1 MSNEIINDFIENF
14 ENLWEK
20 EMNELNTTQSQLLGG
35 SRLRPLMVLWGYLSN
50 VKNSEKIELQYIA
63 DVSIS
68 IEFIHKGS
76 ILIDDWIDN
85 DDYRHGNI
93 SFHKEFSSEYAVIFA
108 LNLIAQSVSR
118 LDDIINSSIHS
129 KNYNYCLDTI
139 IKTLGSMSSGC
150 LKEVRLNTKTILELN
165 TIEEIAKLETADII
179 GNSLLLGYYANSG
192 NNIQTA
198 TLLKKIGNQCGYIF
212 QALNDLEAFYNSKY
226 LQNHKGNINNDIESN
241 RKNIAIAI
249 LYNIANKKDKEII
262 ENGKIEDI
270 VQLVKK
276 YDILNFV
283 YDEMFL
289 LYNQLPK
296 YMEHLIKQG
305 VDKEWVNNF
314 LIFLDTLKIDALK
327 RLGLN

>member
-1 MSNEIINDFIENF
+1 MYNEIINSFIENF
-14 ENLWEK
+14 ENLWKK
-20 EMNELNTTQSQLLGG
+20 EMNELNTTQAQLLEG
-35 SRLRPLMVLWGYLSN
+35 SRLRPLMVFWGYLSN
-50 VKNSEKIELQYIA
+50 AKSLEKIEFKYIA

-85 DDYRHGNI
+85 DECRHGNI
-93 SFHKEFSSEYAVIFA
+93 AFHKEFTSEYAVIFA
-108 LNLIAQSVSR
+108 MNLICQSVSR
-118 LDDIINSSIHS
+118 LDKIINNSVHS
-129 KNYNYCLDTI
+129 KSYNYCLNTI
-139 IKTLGSMSSGC
+139 IKTLDSMSYGC
-150 LKEVRLNTKTILELN
+150 LKEVRLNTETILELS

-192 NNIQTA
+192 DNIQIA

-226 LQNHKGNINNDIESN
+226 LQAHKGNINNDIESN

-249 LYNIANKKDKEII
+249 LYNIANKKDKKII
-262 ENGKIEDI
+262 KNGKMEEIA
-270 VQLVKK
+270 QLVKK

-283 YDEMFL
+283 YDEMLL

-296 YMEHLIKQG
+296 YMEYLIQQG
-305 VDKEWVNNF
+305 VEAQWANNF
-314 LIFLDTLKIDALK
+314 LAFLDMLKIDALK
-327 RLGLN
+327 RLGLS